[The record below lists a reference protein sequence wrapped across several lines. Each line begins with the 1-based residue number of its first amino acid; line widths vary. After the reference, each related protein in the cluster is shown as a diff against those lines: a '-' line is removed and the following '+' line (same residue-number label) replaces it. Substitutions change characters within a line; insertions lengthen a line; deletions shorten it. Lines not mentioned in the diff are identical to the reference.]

1 MGKILCATR
10 GGEAAIENQ
19 KQAIQRALTNDD
31 DLIFFYVVDV
41 EFMAHA
47 DYAIR
52 PDIVTGEMDKMAE
65 FLMAMA
71 VERAEK
77 AGQPA
82 SFIVRHG
89 NFVEKLKDT
98 IQEQDITLVVL
109 GRPAEESA
117 FELQGLRD
125 LASSVAAET
134 GVDVWIPGSEFV
146 GDDADHAG
154 QEH

>member
-19 KQAIQRALTNDD
+19 KAAIERAKNTNS

-52 PDIVTGEMDKMAE
+52 SDVVTGEMDKMAE
-65 FLMAMA
+65 FLMLMA

-77 AGQPA
+77 RGIPA
-82 SFIVRHG
+82 TYIVRHG
-89 NFVEKLKDT
+89 VFSEELKDT
-98 IQEQDITLVVL
+98 VVEEGITLVVL
-109 GRPAEESA
+109 GRPRGDESA
-117 FELQGLRD
+117 FALSGLTA
-125 LASSVAAET
+125 LAKNITAQT
-134 GVDVWIPGSEFV
+134 GVDVWIPGV
-146 GDDADHAG
+146 DLP
-154 QEH
+154 

>member
-19 KQAIQRALTNDD
+19 KAAIERAKNTNS

-52 PDIVTGEMDKMAE
+52 SDVVTGEMDKMAE
-65 FLMAMA
+65 FLMLMA

-77 AGQPA
+77 RGVPA

-89 NFVEKLKDT
+89 QFGEELKATVVE
-98 IQEQDITLVVL
+98 EGITLVVL
-109 GRPAEESA
+109 GRPGGEESA
-117 FELQGLRD
+117 FALSSLTA
-125 LASSVAAET
+125 LAQNVAAET
-134 GVDVWIPGSEFV
+134 GVDVWIPGV
-146 GDDADHAG
+146 DLP
-154 QEH
+154 

>member
-19 KQAIQRALTNDD
+19 KAAIERAKNTNS

-52 PDIVTGEMDKMAE
+52 SDVVTGEMDKMAE
-65 FLMAMA
+65 FLMLMA

-77 AGQPA
+77 RGVPA
-82 SFIVRHG
+82 TYIVRHG
-89 NFVEKLKDT
+89 VFSEELKDT
-98 IQEQDITLVVL
+98 VVEEGITLVVL
-109 GRPAEESA
+109 GRPGGDESA
-117 FELQGLRD
+117 FALSGLTA
-125 LASSVAAET
+125 LAKNITAQT
-134 GVDVWIPGSEFV
+134 GVDVWIPGVELP
-146 GDDADHAG
+146 
-154 QEH
+154 

>member
-19 KQAIQRALTNDD
+19 KAAIERAKNTNS

-52 PDIVTGEMDKMAE
+52 SDVVTGEMDKMAE
-65 FLMAMA
+65 FLMLMA

-77 AGQPA
+77 RGVPA
-82 SFIVRHG
+82 TYIVRHG
-89 NFVEKLKDT
+89 VFSEELKDT
-98 IQEQDITLVVL
+98 VVEEGITLVVL
-109 GRPAEESA
+109 GRPRGDESA
-117 FELQGLRD
+117 FALSGLTA
-125 LASSVAAET
+125 LAKNITAQT
-134 GVDVWIPGSEFV
+134 GVDVWIPGV
-146 GDDADHAG
+146 DLP
-154 QEH
+154 